1 MMWIVI
7 PALIVCC
14 SIVVALLPAPSE
26 ELLER
31 QAESDRVDLSALSE
45 TREPV

>member
-14 SIVVALLPAPSE
+14 SIIVALLPAPSE

-31 QAESDRVDLSALSE
+31 QAQPDRVDVRGLAEPL
-45 TREPV
+45 EPV